1 MTDEKEI
8 QEFFSGTEN
17 ELLQIIE
24 TQCMLLATI
33 AEVGEAEFRTYDD
46 EVDDINIVKRN
57 AYKVIF
63 AAQKKLLGVVKSYSV
78 NGNNQDKDGHQ
89 QT

>member
-1 MTDEKEI
+1 MSEEKDFAEY
-8 QEFFSGTEN
+8 FSGTEN

-33 AEVGEAEFRTYDD
+33 AETGEPQFRTYED
-46 EVDDINIVKRN
+46 EVDDINVVKRN

-63 AAQKKLLGVVKSYSV
+63 AAQKKLLGVIKGYNINS
-78 NGNNQDKDGHQ
+78 NNQDKDGHQ